1 MYKHKQNVSHLLRLL
16 CIHLGVGGREA
27 RDQGNLV
34 RELLQH
40 DEDED
45 YDGDGYDGDND
56 NEAPDV
62 DLDAVHY
69 EGRRVV
75 GGLDDAAG
83 QPGALAH
90 QLGGAAV
97 TNQG

>member
-1 MYKHKQNVSHLLRLL
+1 MMKIMMMVMKMMIV
-16 CIHLGVGGREA
+16 V
-27 RDQGNLV
+27 LV
-34 RELLQH
+34 ITKLMI
-40 DEDED
+40 
-45 YDGDGYDGDND
+45 
-56 NEAPDV
+56 DV
-62 DLDAVHY
+62 HLDAVHY